1 MPQWTHHRARVAAL
15 SRDRATNDP
24 ALLDARRDLRAARL
38 EEYIART
45 VAAAPPLTD
54 EQRSRLA
61 LLLRDPQRFGQGE
74 CDELAADWSS
84 RPGRRAGRLAQQD
97 ADGQL

>member
-15 SRDRATNDP
+15 SRDRAVNDP
-24 ALLDARRDLRAARL
+24 DLLEARRDLRAARL

-61 LLLRDPQRFGQGE
+61 LFLRDPQRFGQRE
-74 CDELAADWSS
+74 CDELAADRSS
-84 RPGRRAGRLAQQD
+84 RPGRHAGRLAPRD
-97 ADGQL
+97 GEGQL

>member
-15 SRDRATNDP
+15 SRDRAANDP
-24 ALLDARRDLRAARL
+24 DLLDARRNLRAARL

-61 LLLRDPQRFGQGE
+61 LLLRDPQRSGQGE
-74 CDELAADWSS
+74 CDELAADRSS
-84 RPGRRAGRLAQQD
+84 RPGRHAGWLAPRD
-97 ADGQL
+97 GEGQL

>member
-15 SRDRATNDP
+15 SRDRAVNDP
-24 ALLDARRDLRAARL
+24 DLLEARRDLRAARL

-61 LLLRDPQRFGQGE
+61 LLLRTTGAGDRDSEGLTGDQPPLTDKRRGQ
-74 CDELAADWSS
+74 
-84 RPGRRAGRLAQQD
+84 LAQQ
-97 ADGQL
+97 AVEGQL